1 MALNKATLETSFLI
15 TFSDMESDSD
25 FASGIASACKS
36 YVESGTVTTIDSG
49 TISSGVFAGSGSGSA
64 SVSDSLMSAQINTA
78 IAQMKQVTSGGDNI
92 LANGI
97 FNGLK
102 AMLAQAQVS
111 TNVKGNVTQG
121 SSSSYMEG
129 TASGTGITCTDAGFV
144 SSLLDCFDAMKNK
157 TSGGDSY
164 FASQL
169 ADIIDTYVSTGK
181 VTTQGQGTLE
191 GSAGSGSIA

>member
-1 MALNKATLETSFLI
+1 MALNKATLENNLSDTFL
-15 TFSDMESDSD
+15 DMESDSD

-36 YVESGTVTTIDSG
+36 YVEGGTVTTIDGG
-49 TISSGVFAGSGSGSA
+49 TISSGVFAGNGSGSA

-102 AMLAQAQVS
+102 AMLAQASVS

-121 SSSSYMEG
+121 SSTSYMEG

-144 SSLLDCFDAMKNK
+144 SSLLDCFDEMKDK

-169 ADIIDTYVSTGK
+169 ADIINTYVSTGQV
-181 VTTQGQGTLE
+181 VTGGQGAIE